1 MRRHAVM
8 ENDRRRSWKVAEYFF
23 MKKERELCDD
33 SVDGD
38 IDETSWC

>member
-1 MRRHAVM
+1 M
-8 ENDRRRSWKVAEYFF
+8 RSWKMIVGGRGKSRNIFF